1 MLSKKSLKS
10 KAKKVKKVKGILNYI
25 FVDGLSGMA
34 LGLFATLIIG
44 TIFEQ
49 VAVLIPA
56 PYNGYILAVTTIA
69 KSLTGAG
76 IGAGVA
82 FKYKASPLVG
92 VSAAVA
98 GLVGAFSSGII
109 AGSEISLTAGKPGDP
124 LAAFVA
130 AFCAVQVGS
139 LISGKTKLDIILTP
153 AVSIAAGSLAGI
165 LIGPPASKLTSYI
178 GEAISWGMERQP
190 FVMGIVVSV
199 IMGICLTLPI
209 SSAAIGVML
218 TLTGIEA
225 GAAVVG
231 CCAQMVGFAVSSYRE
246 NKFGGLVAQGI
257 GTSMIQMPNI
267 VKHPQIWIPPT
278 VASAILGPISTVVL
292 KMKCDMIGAGMGTSG
307 LVGPLRTYAV
317 MTEAGNSPAVV
328 MIEILVMYFIAPA
341 LISLAVSEAMR
352 KLKWI
357 KFGDMKLDNN

>member
-1 MLSKKSLKS
+1 M
-10 KAKKVKKVKGILNYI
+10 KKVKGILNYI

-44 TIFEQ
+44 TIFGQ
-49 VAVLIPA
+49 IASFIPE
-56 PYNGYILAVTTIA
+56 PFGSYITTVTNIA
-69 KSLTGAG
+69 KALTGAG

-82 FKYKASPLVG
+82 FKYKSSPLVG

-109 AGSEISLTAGKPGDP
+109 SGSEISLTAGKPGDP

-130 AFCAVQVGS
+130 AFCAIQVGS

-153 AVSIAAGSLAGI
+153 AVSIAAGSVVGI
-165 LIGPPASKLTSYI
+165 LVGPPITKLM
-178 GEAISWGMERQP
+178 GEIETFISWSTEQHP
-190 FVMGIVVSV
+190 FIMGIIISVV
-199 IMGICLTLPI
+199 MGICLTLPI
-209 SSAAIGVML
+209 SSAAIGVSIGL
-218 TLTGIEA
+218 SGISA

-231 CCAQMVGFAVSSYRE
+231 CCAQMVGFAVASYRE

-278 VASAILGPISTVVL
+278 IASAILGPISTVVL
-292 KMKCDMIGAGMGTSG
+292 KMECDAVGSGMGTSG
-307 LVGPLRTYAV
+307 LVGPLRTYSV
-317 MTEAGNSPAVV
+317 MTAAGGHPALVA
-328 MIEILVMYFIAPA
+328 IEILVMYFIAPA
-341 LISLAVSEAMR
+341 LITLVISEFMR
-352 KLKWI
+352 KKKWI
-357 KFGDMKLDNN
+357 SFGDMKLDNN

>member
-1 MLSKKSLKS
+1 MKKF
-10 KAKKVKKVKGILNYI
+10 KGILNYI

-44 TIFEQ
+44 TIFGQ
-49 VAVLIPA
+49 IADLIPA
-56 PYNGYILAVTTIA
+56 PFGGYVSAVTTIA

-82 FKYKASPLVG
+82 FKYKTSPLVG
-92 VSAAVA
+92 VSSAVA
-98 GLVGAFSSGII
+98 GMVGAFSADII
-109 AGSEISLTAGKPGDP
+109 AGSGISLSAGKPGDP
-124 LAAFVA
+124 LAAFIA
-130 AFCAVQVGS
+130 AFCAVQAGS

-153 AVSIAAGSLAGI
+153 AVSIAAGSAAGI
-165 LIGPPASKLTSYI
+165 FIGPPASKLIDYI

-218 TLTGIEA
+218 KLSGIEA

-278 VASAILGPISTVVL
+278 IASAILGPISTVVL
-292 KMKCDMIGAGMGTSG
+292 KMECDMIGAGMGTSG
-307 LVGPLRTYAV
+307 LVGPISTYTV
-317 MTEAGNSPAVV
+317 MTGAGEHPALVV
-328 MIEILVMYFIAPA
+328 IEILVMYFIAPA
-341 LISLAVSEAMR
+341 LISLVISEFMR
-352 KLKWI
+352 KKKWI
-357 KFGDMKLDNN
+357 SFGDMKLDNN